1 MSSTPFVTYNN
12 FDVTNLKAGDR
23 QEKQIPAKPGQQ
35 PGKYNE
41 IPLFYQFDVSG
52 HTLMS
57 DLRFEFPELYS
68 NGGIVEKVG
77 QSGRPEWSIAARLP
91 QTGETLACKNAI
103 DTLHK
108 GAAQFLNQI
117 KGAVGMYEFNV
128 NSPTAT
134 GFKSPVVLA
143 RDKMTGEIKQGFD
156 PMFYFKMMK
165 RYDEK
170 TLFTDLRGKPLD
182 WELLKGVE
190 MKFIPLVHF
199 KTIYVGGGKGSL
211 QHIMVSAVVTS
222 IVKKG
227 TETTQTDTIA
237 RITSERPDSITSLE
251 EQIRKLMD
259 MKNEM
264 IAQSV
269 SIPVSAP
276 TPQIPSPQQSP
287 RANNIPSMNDFL
299 AKAPTLPGTAQPTI
313 NLRLS

>member
-1 MSSTPFVTYNN
+1 MSSTPFTTYDS
-12 FDVTNLKAGDR
+12 FDISNLKAGDR

-41 IPLFYQFDVSG
+41 IPLFYQYDVSG
-52 HTLMS
+52 HTLMG
-57 DLRFEFPELYS
+57 DVRIEFPELFS

-91 QTGETLACKNAI
+91 MNGETLKCKNSI

-117 KGAVGMYEFNV
+117 KGAVGMFEFNA
-128 NSPTAT
+128 STPTAT

-156 PMFYFKMMK
+156 PMFYFKIFK

-190 MKFIPLVHF
+190 IRFIPLVHF
-199 KTIYVGGGKGSL
+199 KTIYVGGGKASL
-211 QHIMVSAVVTS
+211 QHVMVSAVVTS

-227 TETTQTDTIA
+227 TETSQIETIA
-237 RITSERPDSITSLE
+237 RITSERPESISSLE

-259 MKNEM
+259 LKNEM
-264 IAQSV
+264 MASTPMSV
-269 SIPVSAP
+269 PKPASPPPQVFTEPSHTVSV
-276 TPQIPSPQQSP
+276 
-287 RANNIPSMNDFL
+287 PSMNDFL
-299 AKAPTLPGTAQPTI
+299 QKAPTLPGTTQPTI
-313 NLRLS
+313 NLRLA